1 MTDLIAEQR
10 RVDLWS
16 LAQERLGL
24 ANAKAKGLPMA
35 IAMYRRSV
43 VRMYLRTRR
52 QKENGK

>member
-1 MTDLIAEQR
+1 MTDTVAEQR
-10 RVDLWS
+10 RVDLW
-16 LAQERLGL
+16 LLEQERLGL

-52 QKENGK
+52 QRENGE